1 MQTESQANQTPI
13 QTPNQLNTTHTT
25 KSTSTNQTAQ
35 ATKTIKSPSKHKKS
49 SLKTKLLLSVMSV
62 LTLIICAMLAFG
74 YFHTQR
80 TSASIEAKIGQ
91 ANLHSA
97 YLSLRALQEMIEAD
111 LSSMAKSISM
121 LDKNDVLAQRQVLS
135 QTITLH
141 NQKSMK
147 LPYLSAFVTYEED
160 GNTLIQS
167 QNSLANQS
175 SPSWDSA
182 QGFRT
187 RSWYVQT
194 KQSFAM
200 NISSREYSLEN
211 AEYQNSELNQG
222 DKKAT
227 KSIATLPLI
236 INGKFS
242 GVIGVDFALSD
253 LSSVIDELDS
263 VVGRGE
269 VLLLDSALE
278 IIATKSSAD
287 TRVPK
292 NLQKELEKL
301 QKDNLQKGTFSYKEG
316 SKKRSASVAVLPFG
330 WYLLII
336 DDDKSSFGVVKSDFG
351 ASSMSGDSSAD
362 LASGKSMGDF
372 VPVLIVAGGLLLLG
386 FVVVSVCINS
396 VMKPM
401 EDVKQGLDDFFAFLQ
416 EELKGDKDD
425 NKDSANSDFA
435 PLRTGGIDEFGSISQ
450 AIAQHIFLM
459 RKRLDNDAKAVEEI
473 EILAQRVESG
483 ELNARITK
491 SYPNPHLSKITNTIN
506 AMLENIQSKVGTD
519 LNEINRV
526 FDSYT
531 KLDFTT
537 EVANPKGRVEVVTNT
552 LGAEVRKMLKTSLN
566 FANSLNEQSDKLEEA
581 VASLTQSSNSQASSL
596 EQTATAVEEI
606 TSSMQNV
613 SSRSNE
619 VINQTEDIRNVI
631 GIIRDI
637 ADQTNLLALNAAIEA
652 ARAGEHGRGFA
663 VVADE
668 VRKLAERTGKSLGE
682 IEANTNLLVQ
692 SINDMAESIKEQT
705 AGIAQINETITNLE
719 SVTQENV
726 SIANA
731 SSQISTSVSNIAKA
745 ILDDANKK
753 KC

>member
-13 QTPNQLNTTHTT
+13 QMPNQLNTTA
-25 KSTSTNQTAQ
+25 KSTSTNQTTQ
-35 ATKTIKSPSKHKKS
+35 IIKTTKNPSKHKKS

-62 LTLIICAMLAFG
+62 LALIICAMLAFG

-135 QTITLH
+135 QTIALH
-141 NQKSMK
+141 NQKSVK

-253 LSSVIDELDS
+253 LSGIIDELDS

-278 IIATKSSAD
+278 IIATKSSTD
-287 TRVPK
+287 IGVPK

-301 QKDNLQKGTFSYKEG
+301 QKDNLQKGTFNYKEG
-316 SKKRSASVAVLPFG
+316 GKKRSASVAVLPFG

-336 DDDKSSFGVVKSDFG
+336 DDDKSSFGGASSDFG
-351 ASSMSGDSSAD
+351 ASSMSAD
-362 LASGKSMGDF
+362 LASGKSVGNF
-372 VPVLIVAGGLLLLG
+372 VPALLVAGGLLLLG

-537 EVANPKGRVEVVTNT
+537 EVANAKGRVEVVTNT

>member
-13 QTPNQLNTTHTT
+13 QMPNQLNTTT
-25 KSTSTNQTAQ
+25 KSTSTNQTTQ
-35 ATKTIKSPSKHKKS
+35 ITKTTKNPSKHKKS

-62 LTLIICAMLAFG
+62 LALIICAMLAFG

-135 QTITLH
+135 QTIALH
-141 NQKSMK
+141 NQKSVK

-160 GNTLIQS
+160 GNTLI

-211 AEYQNSELNQG
+211 AEYQNGELNQG

-263 VVGRGE
+263 VVGSGE

-278 IIATKSSAD
+278 IIATKSSTD
-287 TRVPK
+287 IGVPK

-336 DDDKSSFGVVKSDFG
+336 DDDKSSFGVASSDFG
-351 ASSMSGDSSAD
+351 ASSMSAD
-362 LASGKSMGDF
+362 LASGKSVGDF
-372 VPVLIVAGGLLLLG
+372 VPVLLVAGGLLLLG

-506 AMLENIQSKVGTD
+506 AMLENIRSKVGTD

-537 EVANPKGRVEVVTNT
+537 EVTNAKGRVEVVTNT

>member
-13 QTPNQLNTTHTT
+13 QTLNQLNTTT
-25 KSTSTNQTAQ
+25 KSTSTNQTTQ
-35 ATKTIKSPSKHKKS
+35 ATKTTKNPSKHKKS

-62 LTLIICAMLAFG
+62 LALIICAMLAFG

-135 QTITLH
+135 QTIALH
-141 NQKSMK
+141 NQKSVK

-211 AEYQNSELNQG
+211 AEYQNGELNQG

-263 VVGRGE
+263 VVGSGE

-278 IIATKSSAD
+278 IIATKSSTD
-287 TRVPK
+287 IGVPK

-336 DDDKSSFGVVKSDFG
+336 DDDKSSFGVASSDFG
-351 ASSMSGDSSAD
+351 ASSMSAD
-362 LASGKSMGDF
+362 LASGKSVGDF
-372 VPVLIVAGGLLLLG
+372 VPALLVAGGLLLLG

-450 AIAQHIFLM
+450 AIAQHIFLI

-473 EILAQRVESG
+473 EILAQKVESG

-537 EVANPKGRVEVVTNT
+537 EVTNAKGRVEVVTNT

>member
-13 QTPNQLNTTHTT
+13 QTLNQLNITHTT
-25 KSTSTNQTAQ
+25 KSTSTNQTTQ
-35 ATKTIKSPSKHKKS
+35 VTKTTKNPSKHKKS

-62 LTLIICAMLAFG
+62 LALIICAMLAFG

-135 QTITLH
+135 QTIALH
-141 NQKSMK
+141 NQKSVK

-160 GNTLIQS
+160 GNTLI

-211 AEYQNSELNQG
+211 AEYQNGELNQG

-263 VVGRGE
+263 VVGSGE

-278 IIATKSSAD
+278 IIAAKSSTD
-287 TRVPK
+287 IGVPK

-336 DDDKSSFGVVKSDFG
+336 DDDKSSFGVASSDFG
-351 ASSMSGDSSAD
+351 ASSMSAD
-362 LASGKSMGDF
+362 LASGKSVGDF
-372 VPVLIVAGGLLLLG
+372 VPALLVAGGLLLLG

-473 EILAQRVESG
+473 ELLAQRVESG

-537 EVANPKGRVEVVTNT
+537 EVTNAKGRVEVVTNT

>member
-1 MQTESQANQTPI
+1 MQTDSQANQTLI
-13 QTPNQLNTTHTT
+13 QMPNQLNTTA
-25 KSTSTNQTAQ
+25 KSTSTHQTTQ
-35 ATKTIKSPSKHKKS
+35 ATKTTKNPSKHKKS
-49 SLKTKLLLSVMSV
+49 SLKTKLLLSVMGV
-62 LTLIICAMLAFG
+62 LALIICAMLAFG

-135 QTITLH
+135 QTIALH
-141 NQKSMK
+141 NQKSVK

-211 AEYQNSELNQG
+211 AEYQNDELNQG

-263 VVGRGE
+263 VVGSGE

-278 IIATKSSAD
+278 IIATKSSTD
-287 TRVPK
+287 IGVPK

-336 DDDKSSFGVVKSDFG
+336 DDDKSSFGGASSDFG
-351 ASSMSGDSSAD
+351 ASSMSAD
-362 LASGKSMGDF
+362 LASGKSVGDF
-372 VPVLIVAGGLLLLG
+372 VPALLVAGGLLLLG

-537 EVANPKGRVEVVTNT
+537 EVANAKGRVEVVTNT

>member
-1 MQTESQANQTPI
+1 MQTQSQANQTPI
-13 QTPNQLNTTHTT
+13 QTLNQLNTTT
-25 KSTSTNQTAQ
+25 KSTSTNQTTQ
-35 ATKTIKSPSKHKKS
+35 VTKTTKNPSKHKKS

-62 LTLIICAMLAFG
+62 LALIICAMLAFG

-135 QTITLH
+135 QTIALH
-141 NQKSMK
+141 NQKSAK

-160 GNTLIQS
+160 GNTLI

-211 AEYQNSELNQG
+211 AEYQNGELNQG

-278 IIATKSSAD
+278 IIAAKSSTD
-287 TRVPK
+287 IGVPK

-336 DDDKSSFGVVKSDFG
+336 DDDKSSFGGASSDFG
-351 ASSMSGDSSAD
+351 ASSMGGDSSAD
-362 LASGKSMGDF
+362 LDSGKSVGDF
-372 VPVLIVAGGLLLLG
+372 VPALLVAGGLLLLG

-473 EILAQRVESG
+473 EILAQKVESG

-537 EVANPKGRVEVVTNT
+537 EVTNAKGRVEVVTNT